1 MIIRCLMAA
10 FVVVSVATAGGP
22 PETPPAGSQPASQ
35 PDLRRQLEDLRRRL
49 EQLEAKHQAQHEA
62 DQKRIAEL
70 EQQVAELRD
79 KALATQRAQS
89 YAELSQEL
97 EQQMQAQA
105 QPQASFGLS
114 QQAGQAGASAL
125 YSNLYNPATTVFFDL
140 GASVSDRGENKAIN
154 RFNFRE
160 AELDFRAA
168 VAPFAD
174 GVLIIALGEE
184 IEQQRSGDVDI
195 SRDVDIE
202 EGYLNFHTLPW
213 DLSLK
218 VGKFRNAFGRNNV
231 LHTHDLPQVTRPAA
245 VRAFLGPEGIST
257 VGASLS
263 WLVPNPWDEYLE
275 LRAEVVD
282 ADSGPEAPLLGGASA
297 DNPAVIAHLT
307 WFHDLDATTSLE
319 IGGSYMYGKTDPDA
333 DFDGHTFG
341 TDVTFMWV
349 DPDPSKFRSVV
360 IQTEAFWAHNDV
372 NRGLLSSFTND
383 SFGFYTFF
391 QYQLNRDWYAG
402 IRFDYTEF
410 PNSEVRGPDDYD
422 IAFVPYVSWYMT
434 EFLRLRTQ
442 VEHRIFREHG
452 DHSSETAVFL
462 QFTFVIGAHP
472 PHPYW
477 VHR

>member
-1 MIIRCLMAA
+1 MITRCLAA
-10 FVVVSVATAGGP
+10 ALVVAVAATAG
-22 PETPPAGSQPASQ
+22 EPPATRPAASR
-35 PDLRRQLEDLRRRL
+35 PAGESDLRRELEALRRRL
-49 EQLEAKHQAQHEA
+49 EALEARHAAQHEA
-62 DQKRIAEL
+62 DRKRIAEL
-70 EQQVAELRD
+70 EREVQELRD
-79 KALATQRAQS
+79 RALATQRARS

-97 EQQMQAQA
+97 SQQMQSQPPSQA
-105 QPQASFGLS
+105 GFGLS
-114 QQAGQAGASAL
+114 QGGEPGAGAL

-140 GASVSDRGENKAIN
+140 GASASDRGENKAIN

-174 GVLIIALGEE
+174 GVLILALGEE

-195 SRDVDIE
+195 RRDVDIE
-202 EGYLNFHTLPW
+202 EGYLDFHTLPW

-218 VGKFRNAFGRNNV
+218 IGKFRNAFGRNNV

-245 VRAFLGPEGIST
+245 VRAFLGPEGIGT
-257 VGASLS
+257 VGASFS

-282 ADSGPEAPLLGGASA
+282 ADAGPEAPLLGGASA
-297 DNPAVIAHLT
+297 DNPAVVAHLS

-319 IGGSYMYGKTDPDA
+319 IGGSYMYAKTDPDA

-341 TDVTFMWV
+341 TDITFMWV
-349 DPDPSKFRSVV
+349 DPDPSRFRSIV
-360 IQTEAFWAHNDV
+360 IQTEAFWARNDV
-372 NRGLLSSFTND
+372 NRGLLRSFTND

-391 QYQLNRDWYAG
+391 QYQINRDWYAG

-434 EFLRLRTQ
+434 EFLRVRTQ

-452 DHSSETAVFL
+452 DHSSETAVFV